1 MHIDVSKILFIG
13 TQANKT
19 PFFKAIQALGC
30 VQFMKTDAQGA
41 QEVQE
46 LISLF
51 SRAVKILK
59 HYGEPDEEKGE
70 VSHPYDFCQSV
81 IALEKRKE
89 ELTSFIKQLRG
100 RLDELRPLGIIPFQ
114 DLASLRSSST
124 LIPRLWIA
132 PSSKHAATLSS
143 NLILLATEGASE
155 YFISFTHE
163 VPHIPG
169 LREITIDEKMEKLS
183 EEYTHAQKELSS
195 VESELKSR
203 AEWLHS
209 LHSSFIH
216 TMNST
221 KRELTEGSAQTPL
234 DQHLFAIQGWV
245 PEDKRGEVE
254 KVASL
259 HGILMESIHP
269 EKDEVKPTYL
279 ENKGFSLI
287 GEGLVHIYDT
297 PSYTD
302 ADPSLWVLSFFALFF
317 AFIMNDG
324 GYGIVFLITALYLMF
339 KKKKKPE
346 SSGTKRFVKLLA
358 LLGISC
364 IAWGCLTQSFFGV
377 EISKDNPLHSLSLI
391 HPLLEVHARHN
402 MDEESQIWLS
412 WLETHKDIPTPTI
425 EEFLYT
431 PSPSGA
437 VFAEVFKGQLM
448 FEIALLVGVLHILA
462 GMGRYLFRNIAYG
475 GWMLFIV
482 GAYMFLPS
490 LADASSI
497 LPYLCHSTPE
507 VFTHYGKQ
515 FMLIGFSFALLTS
528 LIRHGIVGLLE
539 ACTAPVQ
546 MFGDVLSYLRL
557 YALSLAGA
565 VVAEMINQ
573 MSNTMPQPIA
583 WILIPICHSGNM
595 ILSTVG
601 GVIHGLRLNF
611 LEWYHYSFIG
621 GGKRFSPLTL
631 EKLD

>member
-1 MHIDVSKILFIG
+1 MHIDVSKVLFIG

-30 VQFMKTDAQGA
+30 VQFMKAGNEDAQEI
-41 QEVQE
+41 QD

-59 HYGEPDEEKGE
+59 HYGESEEDKGD
-70 VSHPYDFCQSV
+70 VSHPYAFCQAV

-89 ELTSFIKQLRG
+89 ELLSFLKQLKS
-100 RLDELRPLGIIPFQ
+100 RLDELRPLGTIPFQ
-114 DLASLRSSST
+114 DLLYLRSSST

-132 PSSKHAATLSS
+132 PSSKHAHMLSS
-143 NLILLATEGASE
+143 SLILLATEGASE
-155 YFISFTHE
+155 YFISFTHDI
-163 VPHIPG
+163 PHIPG
-169 LREITIDEKMEKLS
+169 LREITIDEKVEKLND
-183 EEYTHAQKELSS
+183 EYANAKKELFS
-195 VESELKSR
+195 VEAELKSR

-209 LHSSFIH
+209 LKTSFVH

-234 DQHLFAIQGWV
+234 DQHLFAIQGWI
-245 PEDKRGEVE
+245 PENKREETE
-254 KVASL
+254 KVASQ
-259 HGILMESIHP
+259 HGILMEPIHP
-269 EKDEVKPTYL
+269 EKGEVKPTYL

-302 ADPSLWVLSFFALFF
+302 ADPSLWVLSFFSLFF

-324 GYGIVFLITALYLMF
+324 GYGIVFFLTALYLMF
-339 KKKKKPE
+339 KKKKKAE
-346 SSGTKRFVKLLA
+346 SAGSKRFVKLLM

-364 IAWGCLTQSFFGV
+364 IGWGCLAQSFFGI
-377 EISKDNPLHSLSLI
+377 EISKDNPLHSLSLL
-391 HPLLEVHARHN
+391 HPLLEIHARHH
-402 MDEESQIWLS
+402 MSEESQIWLS
-412 WLETHKDIPTPTI
+412 WLEAHKDIPTPTI
-425 EEFLYT
+425 EEFLYS
-431 PSPSGA
+431 PSPTGA
-437 VFAEVFKGQLM
+437 IFAEVFKGQLM
-448 FEIALLVGVLHILA
+448 FEIALIVGVIHILA

-475 GWMLFIV
+475 GWMLFMV

-490 LADASSI
+490 IADANSI
-497 LPYLCHSTPE
+497 LPYLFQSTPE
-507 VFTHYGKQ
+507 LFAHYGKQ
-515 FMLIGFSFALLTS
+515 LMLVGFSFALLIS

-539 ACTAPVQ
+539 ACTSPIQ

-573 MSNTMPQPIA
+573 MGHTMPPPIA

-595 ILSTVG
+595 IMSTVG

-621 GGKRFSPLTL
+621 GGKRFAPLTL
-631 EKLD
+631 EKID